1 MREAGR
7 TVAFAV
13 RQAFEAL
20 ERGITTRELDDI
32 TRRAIEAEGA
42 KPGFLGLYDFRATA
56 CISINEEIVHGIPID
71 RVVQAGVL
79 VTLDCGAVVD
89 GYNSDYAVT
98 KVAGTS
104 TDAKDDLIDTTRGS
118 LVKGIEVARPGNR
131 VGDISSAIEGHVAPR
146 PFELV
151 REYVGYGIGKDLHEP
166 PQVPNLGPSG

>member
-1 MREAGR
+1 MRETGR

-89 GYNSDYAVT
+89 GYNKRLCSHE
-98 KVAGTS
+98 S
-104 TDAKDDLIDTTRGS
+104 RRNI
-118 LVKGIEVARPGNR
+118 NR
-131 VGDISSAIEGHVAPR
+131 CEG
-146 PFELV
+146 
-151 REYVGYGIGKDLHEP
+151 
-166 PQVPNLGPSG
+166 